1 MCAGVGNIFNIP
13 KMPYAGLVEFI
24 RRLEND
30 YHMEKH
36 DLADSDIGL
45 LITECWNPP
54 TADFQSTDKS
64 RSACTWMQP
73 WVAQIILNS

>member
-30 YHMEKH
+30 YHMEKL
-36 DLADSDIGL
+36 DLADSDIL
-45 LITECWNPP
+45 VYW
-54 TADFQSTDKS
+54 
-64 RSACTWMQP
+64 
-73 WVAQIILNS
+73 